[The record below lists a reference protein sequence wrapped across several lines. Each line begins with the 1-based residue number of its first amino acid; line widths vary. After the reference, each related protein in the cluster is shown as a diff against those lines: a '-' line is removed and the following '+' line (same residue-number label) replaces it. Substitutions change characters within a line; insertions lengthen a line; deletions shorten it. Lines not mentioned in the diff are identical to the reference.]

1 MSVAPD
7 SDLRTVARERLK
19 QRRDFA
25 THLIAYILV
34 NTVLIAIWATTGQG
48 YFWPAWVLGGWGIGL
63 VLHSWTAFVQRPI
76 TASDVE
82 REVERLRG
90 GAGGARAKQ

>member
-7 SDLRTVARERLK
+7 RDLRTVARERLK

-25 THLIAYILV
+25 THLITYVLV
-34 NTVLIAIWATTGQG
+34 NIVLIAIWVTNGQG

-63 VLHSWTAFVQRPI
+63 ALHAWTAFVQRPI

-90 GAGGARAKQ
+90 GSGGAHAER